1 MVSKIVRSDL
11 KVPGGNQKLAFLLD
25 IVFSK
30 EECEELIQI
39 SEEKGYE
46 KALLNFGGGKQIL
59 QHLRGNPKIRQMY
72 N

>member
-30 EECEELIQI
+30 EECEELG
-39 SEEKGYE
+39 KGVRKSAFKFWRRE
-46 KALLNFGGGKQIL
+46 TNSPTFKRKPENQTDV
-59 QHLRGNPKIRQMY
+59 
-72 N
+72 